1 MKSARSSALP
11 PTSSPR
17 MKRVASSVSVYLT
30 KSEVAE
36 LRRNKKRISD
46 LARKA
51 FSSMNLKGK

>member
-1 MKSARSSALP
+1 MMKSGRSP
-11 PTSSPR
+11 
-17 MKRVASSVSVYLT
+17 VSLYLT
-30 KSEVAE
+30 KSEIAE

>member
-11 PTSSPR
+11 PTPSPR
-17 MKRVASSVSVYLT
+17 MKRATSSVSVQLT
-30 KSEVAE
+30 KSEIAE

-51 FSSMNLKGK
+51 FSSMDLKGK